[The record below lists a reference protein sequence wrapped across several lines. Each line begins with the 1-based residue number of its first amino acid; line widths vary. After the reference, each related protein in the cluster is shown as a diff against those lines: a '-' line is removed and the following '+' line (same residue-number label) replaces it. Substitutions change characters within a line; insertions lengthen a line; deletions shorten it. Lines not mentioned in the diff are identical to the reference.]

1 MNKEYKEFV
10 TTFMPECLTTDHLH
24 KQIKEFKVIKF
35 KNVTSKQKAFALMY
49 TRYIDF
55 PDNCD
60 KEKTIASPCFFRDI
74 SNCFFDG
81 FKIIHH
87 THITRE
93 MYGYAHSFCNKT
105 VREFKEKS
113 GQYFS
118 CIFHNGFRFET

>member
-87 THITRE
+87 THITR
-93 MYGYAHSFCNKT
+93 
-105 VREFKEKS
+105 
-113 GQYFS
+113 
-118 CIFHNGFRFET
+118 